1 MEDTFYTKPEN
12 KALPI
17 TRLKIFDSL
26 RARKIN
32 PSSQFIQDAIEFV
45 LEEYGLVIDQLTD
58 NSMVSLYKNMEIF
71 RKDLRQRIKN
81 GKYDAFRK
89 KYMVSYL
96 QLPFT
101 FHLKIRDNLGDL
113 DNFAES
119 NSVCDENDKSGN
131 D

>member
-1 MEDTFYTKPEN
+1 M
-12 KALPI
+12 PI

-32 PSSQFIQDAIEFV
+32 PSSEFIQDAIEFV
-45 LEEYGLVIDQLTD
+45 LEEYGLGMDQLTD

-71 RKDLRQRIKN
+71 RKDLRQRIKS

-101 FHLKIRDNLGDL
+101 FDLEIRDGLGHL
-113 DNFAES
+113 DNFSKS
-119 NSVCDENDKSGN
+119 NSVCDEKDKRGKRESRGRLW
-131 D
+131 